1 MVKKIRALPTAV
13 RYVFSSVASWVVD
26 NALYFLLLH
35 FVFGPIA
42 SLGAV
47 LASTLS
53 QVLARVASSF
63 FNYNVNYFLVF
74 ERGEDYRRAL
84 VKYYCLCIPQ
94 AAVSVLLLD
103 VVIKNMT
110 VSNDLLQTGLKIL
123 IETVLF
129 AVSYLIQNK
138 WVFGKKKQP

>member
-1 MVKKIRALPTAV
+1 MRKKLRALPTAL

-26 NALYFLLLH
+26 NALYYLLLH
-35 FVFGPIA
+35 FVFGPMA

-47 LASTLS
+47 LASTLA
-53 QVLARVASSF
+53 QVPARIASSF
-63 FNYNVNYFLVF
+63 FNYNVNYFFVF
-74 ERGEDYRRAL
+74 DRQEDYRRAL

-103 VVIKNMT
+103 VAIK
-110 VSNDLLQTGLKIL
+110 SISLSDDLLQTGLKIL

-129 AVSYLIQNK
+129 AISYLIQNK
-138 WVFGKKKQP
+138 WVFGKKQ

>member
-1 MVKKIRALPTAV
+1 MREKLRALPTAL

-26 NALYFLLLH
+26 NALYYLLLH
-35 FVFGPIA
+35 FVFGPMA

-47 LASTLS
+47 LASTLA
-53 QVLARVASSF
+53 QVPARIASSF
-63 FNYNVNYFLVF
+63 FNYNVNYFFVF
-74 ERGEDYRRAL
+74 DRQEDYRRAL

-103 VVIKNMT
+103 VAIK
-110 VSNDLLQTGLKIL
+110 SISLSDDLLQTGLKIL

-129 AVSYLIQNK
+129 AISYLIQNK
-138 WVFGKKKQP
+138 WVFGKKQ